1 MVPKKVGECV
11 VFSNENDYH
20 FVMRQNHARPLAIF
34 SVGALALFTAC
45 GGSSDSTGSTDSADS
60 TVAGRPSIVVTYSI
74 LGAVVSEVVGDA
86 ADVKI
91 LMPNGIDPHEWEPS
105 AKDIEALINAD
116 LIVSNGLDLEGN
128 VMEAIE
134 EAESNGVAVFHATDH
149 VEVIEFGA
157 SGHDHA
163 EEETH
168 AEDEIVTAE
177 SVVGTEPKAEDEHSD
192 EHGDEHSDEHGDG
205 DPHFWTS
212 PVEMA
217 AVVLSLG
224 EALSDLGIDVGD
236 RAAMAAERLTNLDQE
251 VSKIVETIPADQRIL
266 ITGHESLGYFAHQYE
281 FEVVGTVIPSLSS
294 EAEASACELADLKA
308 VIEAEGVTVIFT
320 ELGTSPDVV
329 AALADDAGVDVV
341 ELSTHFLPEDG
352 TYASFVLDLA
362 STISGALAS

>member
-1 MVPKKVGECV
+1 MVPKKVGESV

-20 FVMRQNHARPLAIF
+20 FDMRQNLSCPLAIF
-34 SVGALALFTAC
+34 SVGAMALFTAC
-45 GGSSDSTGSTDSADS
+45 GGSSDSTGSTESADS
-60 TVAGRPSIVVTYSI
+60 TVESRPSIVVTYSI
-74 LGAVVSEVVGDA
+74 LGAVVSEVVGEA

-105 AKDIEALINAD
+105 AKDIEALANAD

-157 SGHDHA
+157 GGHDDA

-168 AEDEIVTAE
+168 AEDEVVTAE
-177 SVVGTEPKAEDEHSD
+177 SVVGTEAKAE
-192 EHGDEHSDEHGDG
+192 DEHSDEHGDG

-281 FEVVGTVIPSLSS
+281 FEVVGAVIPSLSS
-294 EAEASACELADLKA
+294 EAEASAGELAELKA

-329 AALADDAGVDVV
+329 AALANDAGVDVV

>member
-20 FVMRQNHARPLAIF
+20 FDMRQNHARPLAIF
-34 SVGALALFTAC
+34 SVGVLALFTAC

-60 TVAGRPSIVVTYSI
+60 TVVGRPSIVVTYSI

-105 AKDIEALINAD
+105 AKDIEALTNAD

-157 SGHDHA
+157 GGHDHA

-168 AEDEIVTAE
+168 AEDEVVTAD
-177 SVVGTEPKAEDEHSD
+177 SVVNTEAKAEDEHGD
-192 EHGDEHSDEHGDG
+192 EHGDEHSDG

-217 AVVLSLG
+217 AVVISLG

-251 VSKIVETIPADQRIL
+251 VNKIVETVPADQRIL

-281 FEVVGTVIPSLSS
+281 FEVVGAVIPSLSS
-294 EAEASACELADLKA
+294 EAEASAGELAELKA

>member
-1 MVPKKVGECV
+1 MRIIIIME
-11 VFSNENDYH
+11 
-20 FVMRQNHARPLAIF
+20 VMNHTLRKSLIACFAI
-34 SVGALALFTAC
+34 GALVTTAGC
-45 GGSSDSTGSTDSADS
+45 GGEDSSSTSD
-60 TVAGRPSIVVTYSI
+60 RPSVVVTYSI
-74 LGAVVSEVVGDA
+74 LGAVVADVVGDA

-105 AKDIEALINAD
+105 AKDIEALTNAD

-157 SGHDHA
+157 GGHDHA

-177 SVVGTEPKAEDEHSD
+177 SVVSTEAKAEDEHSD
-192 EHGDEHSDEHGDG
+192 EHSDG

-281 FEVVGTVIPSLSS
+281 FEVVGAVIPSLSS
-294 EAEASACELADLKA
+294 EAEASAGELAELKA

>member
-1 MVPKKVGECV
+1 MVPKKAGECV
-11 VFSNENDYH
+11 VFSNENNYH
-20 FVMRQNHARPLAIF
+20 FVMRQNHARLLAIF

-105 AKDIEALINAD
+105 AKDIEALTNAD

-134 EAESNGVAVFHATDH
+134 DAESNGVAVFHATDH

-157 SGHDHA
+157 GGHDHA

-192 EHGDEHSDEHGDG
+192 EHSDG

-251 VSKIVETIPADQRIL
+251 VSKIVESIPADQRIL

-281 FEVVGTVIPSLSS
+281 FEVVGAVIPSLSS
-294 EAEASACELADLKA
+294 EAEASAGELAELKA

>member
-1 MVPKKVGECV
+1 MVPKKAGECV
-11 VFSNENDYH
+11 VFSNENDYR

-45 GGSSDSTGSTDSADS
+45 GGSSDSTGSTDSTDS
-60 TVAGRPSIVVTYSI
+60 AVAGGPSIVVTYSI

-105 AKDIEALINAD
+105 AKDIEALTNAD

-149 VEVIEFGA
+149 VEVIEFGVG
-157 SGHDHA
+157 GHDHA
-163 EEETH
+163 DEETH

-177 SVVGTEPKAEDEHSD
+177 SVVGTEAKAEDEH
-192 EHGDEHSDEHGDG
+192 GDEHGDG

-236 RAAMAAERLTNLDQE
+236 RAAMAAEKLTNLDQE
-251 VSKIVETIPADQRIL
+251 VSKIVATIPADQRIL
-266 ITGHESLGYFAHQYE
+266 ITGPESLGYFAHQYE
-281 FEVVGTVIPSLSS
+281 FEVVGAVIPSLSS
-294 EAEASACELADLKA
+294 EAEASAGELAELKA

>member
-1 MVPKKVGECV
+1 MVPKKAGEYV

-20 FVMRQNHARPLAIF
+20 FVMRQNHARLLAIF

-105 AKDIEALINAD
+105 AKDIEALTNAD

-134 EAESNGVAVFHATDH
+134 DAESNGVAVFHATDH

-157 SGHDHA
+157 GGHDHA

-192 EHGDEHSDEHGDG
+192 EHSDG

-281 FEVVGTVIPSLSS
+281 FEVVGAVIPSLSS
-294 EAEASACELADLKA
+294 EAEASAGELAELKA

>member
-20 FVMRQNHARPLAIF
+20 FVMRQNLSRSLAIF

-45 GGSSDSTGSTDSADS
+45 GGSSDSTGSTESADS
-60 TVAGRPSIVVTYSI
+60 TVASRPSIVVTYSI
-74 LGAVVSEVVGDA
+74 LGAVVSDVVGEA

-105 AKDIEALINAD
+105 AKDIEALTNAD

-157 SGHDHA
+157 GGHDDD
-163 EEETH
+163 EEAVH
-168 AEDEIVTAE
+168 D
-177 SVVGTEPKAEDEHSD
+177 D
-192 EHGDEHSDEHGDG
+192 EHGSG

-217 AVVLSLG
+217 AVV
-224 EALSDLGIDVGD
+224 EALGVALADIGIDTGD
-236 RAAMAAERLTNLDQE
+236 RAAMTKEELLNIDQE
-251 VSKIVETIPADQRIL
+251 IRGLVESIPVESRIL
-266 ITGHESLGYFAHQYE
+266 VTGHESLGYFAHEYE
-281 FEVVGTVIPSLSS
+281 FEVVGAVIPSLSS
-294 EAEASACELADLKA
+294 EAEASAGDLAALKQTIA
-308 VIEAEGVTVIFT
+308 DEGVSVIFT
-320 ELGTSPDVV
+320 EMGTSPDVV
-329 AALADDAGVDVV
+329 EALADEAQVSVV

-352 TYASFVLDLA
+352 TYKAFILQLA
-362 STISGALAS
+362 SMISVALQP

>member
-11 VFSNENDYH
+11 VFSNENNYH
-20 FVMRQNHARPLAIF
+20 FVMRQNHARLLAIF

-105 AKDIEALINAD
+105 AKDIEALTNAD

-168 AEDEIVTAE
+168 AEDEVVTAE
-177 SVVGTEPKAEDEHSD
+177 SVVDTEVKAED
-192 EHGDEHSDEHGDG
+192 EHGDEHSHEHGDG

-251 VSKIVETIPADQRIL
+251 VSKIVESIPADQRIL

-281 FEVVGTVIPSLSS
+281 FEVVGAVIPSLSS
-294 EAEASACELADLKA
+294 EAEASAGELAELKA

>member
-1 MVPKKVGECV
+1 
-11 VFSNENDYH
+11 
-20 FVMRQNHARPLAIF
+20 
-34 SVGALALFTAC
+34 
-45 GGSSDSTGSTDSADS
+45 
-60 TVAGRPSIVVTYSI
+60 
-74 LGAVVSEVVGDA
+74 
-86 ADVKI
+86 
-91 LMPNGIDPHEWEPS
+91 
-105 AKDIEALINAD
+105 
-116 LIVSNGLDLEGN
+116 
-128 VMEAIE
+128 MEAIE

-157 SGHDHA
+157 GGHDHA

-168 AEDEIVTAE
+168 AEDEVVTAE
-177 SVVGTEPKAEDEHSD
+177 SVVGTEAKAEDEHSD
-192 EHGDEHSDEHGDG
+192 EHGDEHADG

-294 EAEASACELADLKA
+294 EAEASAGELAELKA

>member
-1 MVPKKVGECV
+1 MVPKKAGEYV

-20 FVMRQNHARPLAIF
+20 FVMRPNLLHPLAIF
-34 SVGALALFTAC
+34 SVGAVALLTAC
-45 GGSSDSTGSTDSADS
+45 GSSSESTGSSDLK
-60 TVAGRPSIVVTYSI
+60 VAGRPSIVVTYSI
-74 LGAVVSEVVGDA
+74 LGAVVSDVVGDA

-105 AKDIEALINAD
+105 AKDIEALTNAD

-157 SGHDHA
+157 GGHDHA
-163 EEETH
+163 DEETLG
-168 AEDEIVTAE
+168 DDKVVTTE
-177 SVVGTEPKAEDEHSD
+177 SVVGTAVESEH
-192 EHGDEHSDEHGDG
+192 EHGDG

-251 VSKIVETIPADQRIL
+251 VNKIVEAIASDQRIL
-266 ITGHESLGYFAHQYE
+266 ITGHESLGYFAHQYG
-281 FEVVGTVIPSLSS
+281 FEVVGAVIPSLSS
-294 EAEASACELADLKA
+294 EAEASAGELAELKA
-308 VIEAEGVTVIFT
+308 VIEAEGVSVIFT

-329 AALADDAGVDVV
+329 AALANDAGVDVV

-352 TYASFVLDLA
+352 TYSSFVLDLA
-362 STISGALAS
+362 STISSALAS

>member
-1 MVPKKVGECV
+1 MIII
-11 VFSNENDYH
+11 
-20 FVMRQNHARPLAIF
+20 MQIMNHNKLRNLVIRPI
-34 SVGALALFTAC
+34 VGALASVAVVAC
-45 GGSSDSTGSTDSADS
+45 GGGESSSSSD
-60 TVAGRPSIVVTYSI
+60 RPSVVVTYSI
-74 LGAVVSEVVGDA
+74 LGAVVSDVVGDA
-86 ADVKI
+86 ADVVV

-105 AKDIEALINAD
+105 AKDIEALTNAD

-157 SGHDHA
+157 GGHDHA

-168 AEDEIVTAE
+168 AEDEVVTAE
-177 SVVGTEPKAEDEHSD
+177 SVVGTEAKAEDEHSD
-192 EHGDEHSDEHGDG
+192 EHGDEHADG

-294 EAEASACELADLKA
+294 EAEASAGELAELKA